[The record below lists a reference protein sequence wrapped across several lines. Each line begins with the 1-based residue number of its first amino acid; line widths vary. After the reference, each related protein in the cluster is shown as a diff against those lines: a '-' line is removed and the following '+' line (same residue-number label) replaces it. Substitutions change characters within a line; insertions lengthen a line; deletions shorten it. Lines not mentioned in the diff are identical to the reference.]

1 MAQYFK
7 IHPDNPQERLI
18 DSSAA
23 IFRRGGV
30 GVYPTDSCY
39 AAGCLPGEKNAV
51 ERIIQL
57 RRLEPRHPMT
67 LICRDLSEI
76 GLIARVDNSAFRLIK
91 SLTPG
96 PYTFLLR
103 AGRDIPK
110 RLRDP
115 GKKTVGIRIP
125 DNAIALA
132 LLEALG
138 EPLLST
144 SLILPGRDDPET
156 DAGEILDAIGH
167 AVDLIVDGGPL
178 GTELT
183 TVIDLSGDE
192 PVVVRRGRGNV
203 DSLVGR

>member
-39 AAGCLPGEKNAV
+39 ATGCLPAGKNAV
-51 ERIIQL
+51 DRIIQL

-76 GLIARVDNSAFRLIK
+76 GLIARLDNRAFRLIK
-91 SLTPG
+91 SLVPG

-144 SLILPGRDDPET
+144 SLVLPGRDDPET
-156 DAGEILDAIGH
+156 DAEAIRDAIGH
-167 AVDLIVDGGPL
+167 EIDLVIDGGP
-178 GTELT
+178 GGMELT

-192 PVVVRRGRGNV
+192 PVIVRRGKGE
-203 DSLVGR
+203 VGEIV